1 MTTLIIAG
9 LIALILFF
17 IVMPLIWWGRYVS
30 DEITIMSIPFS
41 ILIALGVAFHISIPY
56 VYSDGVRT
64 GTLIKITKKGYIY
77 KTYEGT
83 LNLGGMVSN
92 GEGGVVANTWKFSIP
107 NKELYSELSDN
118 EGKIVSLAYKEYIL
132 VPMYEGQTNYLI
144 ENVK

>member
-9 LIALILFF
+9 FIAFILILLL
-17 IVMPLIWWGRYVS
+17 MALSRDRYVS
-30 DEITIMSIPFS
+30 DETTIIS
-41 ILIALGVAFHISIPY
+41 ILFIIVISLGAAFHISIPY

-144 ENVK
+144 EEVK